1 MTLQSKEPGSN
12 VNFSSSIQNMKN
24 PKVEKAEIL
33 ESVVHFLRAEKGPER
48 GHRAVEEQG
57 PTLAGQQTYRDGMRS
72 CLLRVS
78 HFIASKNQ
86 EIVETSRDAVSLSD
100 PQEPPLYPMLSPLA
114 NTAPLSPH
122 YLLHYQQ
129 QHAIASPCLTQVT
142 GLNCNTQELFSS
154 MAAPQHVTNPVWRP
168 WP

>member
-1 MTLQSKEPGSN
+1 
-12 VNFSSSIQNMKN
+12 MKN

-33 ESVVHFLRAEKGPER
+33 ESVVHFLRAEKGPGR
-48 GHRAVEEQG
+48 AHRVAEEQR

-78 HFIASKNQ
+78 HFIASKSK
-86 EIVETSRDAVSLSD
+86 EMESSEDAVQASLSD
-100 PQEPPLYPMLSPLA
+100 TQEPPLYQMLSPSVSS
-114 NTAPLSPH
+114 APLSPH

-129 QHAIASPCLTQVT
+129 QHAIPSPGLTQVT
-142 GLNCNTQELFSS
+142 GLNCDTQELFSS
-154 MAAPQHVTNPVWRP
+154 MAAPQHITNPVWRP